1 MTTRTADRTWILVF
15 AVAGLV
21 LAGGLRWGAG
31 LWGATGTDAPLWG
44 LSARDLAVGAPPLV
58 PPLYPALIGVLHTL
72 GLGLVEA
79 GQGLAAL
86 GAALVPPAVF
96 WAARSAG
103 AAPAPA
109 VGAALLALAMPDL
122 GAWSQQLQPDSLAAL
137 GLVLSAG
144 ALARHHRSP
153 SSRTAL
159 LLVVLAGLL
168 PLLREHGVAVAAVII
183 LGLTVL
189 PRRRGWALAAVG
201 AWWLAPLLLGLPP
214 GLHPLDTPW
223 GDRAGGALAA
233 LTSRSPDELPYLREL
248 HRGAR
253 RAYLALVAE
262 GDVVGRLRWHAG
274 RSLALAT
281 DGWLV
286 LGLAA
291 VGVSLQRRTR
301 GLAAPLLAALPAL
314 LIWSQR
320 RHVLLLLPVALA
332 VLAAA
337 LPAGDQ
343 PRARWTPAA
352 AAVGLA
358 ALLTVLLPRWPGT
371 VAGLQ
376 SERPRAEHY
385 AQIGGW
391 ICENTP
397 PTVLLGGVFQD
408 VGLYCPRPR
417 HDPDGTTADWHTAVV
432 ADHPPAPVTGGS
444 WAAVFQGDGELRVYR
459 LQPDGG
465 GPLPCPAGR
474 PAPSTPH
481 LAVAAAHAEWI
492 GCPPTGP

>member
-1 MTTRTADRTWILVF
+1 MTTRTADRTWILLLG
-15 AVAGLV
+15 AAGLL

-31 LWGATGTDAPLWG
+31 LWGAMGTDAPLWG

-58 PPLYPALIGVLHTL
+58 PPLYPAMIGILHAL

-79 GQGLAAL
+79 GQGLAAV

-103 AAPAPA
+103 GSLLPALA
-109 VGAALLALAMPDL
+109 GALLALAMPDL
-122 GAWSQQLQPDSLAAL
+122 GAWSQQLQPDSLATL

-153 SSRTAL
+153 SSGAAL
-159 LLVVLAGLL
+159 ALVTLAGLL
-168 PLLREHGVAVAAVII
+168 PLLREHGVAAAALIT
-183 LGLTVL
+183 LGLAAL
-189 PRRRGWALAAVG
+189 PGRRSWALAAAG
-201 AWWLAPLLLGLPP
+201 AWWLGPVLLGLRP

-233 LTSRSPDELPYLREL
+233 LTSRSPEELPYLREL

-253 RAYLALVAE
+253 RAYLALVAD
-262 GDVVGRLRWHAG
+262 GDLVGRLRWHAG

-281 DGWLV
+281 DGWLL
-286 LGLAA
+286 LGLAV
-291 VGVSLQRRTR
+291 VGAGCRRR
-301 GLAAPLLAALPAL
+301 IRALALPLLAALPAL

-320 RHVLLLLPVALA
+320 RHVLLVVPVALA

-337 LPAGDQ
+337 LPAAGES
-343 PRARWTPAA
+343 RARWTPAA
-352 AAVGLA
+352 AAVGLI
-358 ALLTVLLPRWPGT
+358 ALLSVLVPRWPGT

-385 AQIGGW
+385 AQAGRW

-397 PTVLLGGVFQD
+397 PNVLLGGVFQD

-417 HDPDGTTADWHTAVV
+417 HDPDGTAADWHTAVV
-432 ADHPPAPVTGGS
+432 ADHPPTPVAGGT
-444 WAAVFQGDGELRVYR
+444 WTAVFRGDGELRVFR
-459 LQPDGG
+459 LQPAGD
-465 GPLPCPAGR
+465 GPLPCAEGR
-474 PAPSTPH
+474 PAPATPH
-481 LAVAAAHAEWI
+481 LAVAAAHADWI
-492 GCPPTGP
+492 GCRPTGP